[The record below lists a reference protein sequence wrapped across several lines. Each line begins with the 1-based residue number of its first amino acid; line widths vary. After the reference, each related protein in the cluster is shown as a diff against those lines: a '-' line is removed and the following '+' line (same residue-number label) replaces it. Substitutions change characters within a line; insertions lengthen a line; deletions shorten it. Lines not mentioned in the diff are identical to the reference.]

1 MAKPRD
7 DRQKDLLRPAL
18 ETIVDHGHPLVRL
31 ACEIDWGFLDGR
43 FASVCTP
50 GVGQP
55 PLPTRLV
62 AGLFILKHMHDLS
75 DEVLCARWLENPYYQ
90 FFCGELSFCHRL
102 PFERSSLT
110 HWRQRL
116 GEEQLVALIQES
128 LSVAHKTGA
137 LATRD
142 LERVVV
148 DTTVQPK
155 AIAHPTD
162 ARLCHRALE
171 KLVDLARRNDVP
183 LRQSYRRVAKRAA
196 IMVGRYTHAHQFKRA
211 RRALKFLRIR
221 LGRVIRDIRRKIAGN
236 DALTERFA
244 DLLALAIR
252 VRFQD
257 HRQRGPKV
265 YALHA
270 PRWSASARAKPE
282 PLTSSV
288 ARYRSRRR

>member
-1 MAKPRD
+1 
-7 DRQKDLLRPAL
+7 
-18 ETIVDHGHPLVRL
+18 
-31 ACEIDWGFLDGR
+31 
-43 FASVCTP
+43 
-50 GVGQP
+50 
-55 PLPTRLV
+55 
-62 AGLFILKHMHDLS
+62 MHNLS

-102 PFERSSLT
+102 PFDRSSLT

-116 GEEQLVALIQES
+116 GEAQLVALIQES

-137 LATRD
+137 LATKD

-171 KLVDLARRNDVP
+171 KLVALARRNGVP
-183 LRQSYRRVAKRAA
+183 LRQSYVRVAKRAA

-221 LGRVIRDIRRKIAGN
+221 LGRVIRDIRRKLAGN
-236 DALTERFA
+236 DALEQRFT
-244 DLLALAIR
+244 DLLALAVR

-270 PRWSASARAKPE
+270 PEVECIGKGKARA
-282 PLTSSV
+282 PLRVWLQGVDRHPGYQTQRRPV
-288 ARYRSRRR
+288 CAARQGLARQPV